1 MTAFAIKNCNS
12 EVPNNIK
19 FDKEDLII
27 LDRYKNNLNNIRD
40 KINNQD
46 INFYIDFIINSL
58 FEANKYFNDQEPWKK
73 KEDLIRLNTIIYTTL
88 EIVRKISFLLY
99 PIIPQSIT
107 KALKIFD
114 FKHDDINFSSI
125 ENNEY
130 LLKGSK
136 INKIDILFKKIDK
149 NND

>member
-1 MTAFAIKNCNS
+1 M
-12 EVPNNIK
+12 E
-19 FDKEDLII
+19 
-27 LDRYKNNLNNIRD
+27 
-40 KINNQD
+40 
-46 INFYIDFIINSL
+46 
-58 FEANKYFNDQEPWKK
+58 KK
-73 KEDLIRLNTIIYTTL
+73 KDLVRLNTIIYTTL

-99 PIIPQSIT
+99 PIIPQSSI

-114 FKHDDINFSSI
+114 LSENDINLTSVG
-125 ENNEY
+125 ENEV

>member
-1 MTAFAIKNCNS
+1 MIKN
-12 EVPNNIK
+12 
-19 FDKEDLII
+19 LG
-27 LDRYKNNLNNIRD
+27 
-40 KINNQD
+40 
-46 INFYIDFIINSL
+46 
-58 FEANKYFNDQEPWKK
+58 KK
-73 KEDLIRLNTIIYTTL
+73 KEDPIRLNTIVYTTL

-99 PIIPQSIT
+99 PIIPQSVA

-114 FKHDDINFSSI
+114 FKDDDINLSSI

-149 NND
+149 KND